1 MSCKYSAEWWRK
13 YESMTATA
21 TSSEKVQPVGAL
33 EQQEGG
39 RRPGGQSGG
48 TDDRVARRGGVAVL
62 DR

>member
-1 MSCKYSAEWWRK
+1 
-13 YESMTATA
+13 MTATA

-39 RRPGGQSGG
+39 RRPEGQSGE
-48 TDDRVARRGGVAVL
+48 TDDRVARRGDVAVL